1 MHYYMCNE
9 SKSDTDMIEE
19 LEGRIGRLQAEVR
32 SATKTVEAGIDKL
45 KAIKGEFRAIAK
57 ELERATAKREAK
69 GEEQEEM
76 RDTIEILEDEL
87 ETKRAKIAFLDRY
100 EEEAKKAEEYS
111 KQLIYLQA
119 EFENYKRRAE
129 KDKRAFAD
137 YLLQSF
143 VTGLLP
149 IKDHLEL
156 AVEHAKGNDKSENL
170 LKGVEMTVK
179 QFKDFLEGEGLDEIK
194 AEGEIFD
201 PFRHEVVSKEVSKTQ
216 PENTVIAVTRKG
228 YLLRDKVIRPAM
240 VKIAIHKAGGKKS
253 DKKT

>member
-1 MHYYMCNE
+1 MCNE

-100 EEEAKKAEEYS
+100 EEEVKKAEEYS